1 MTSADTEGP
10 TGTPEA
16 RGLTA
21 LLTTAMA
28 FSMMQ
33 LFLIGAL
40 GPRLVERLGVSETL
54 LGLTTTVG
62 FGTAAVLS
70 PAGGRIVDRTG
81 PRRAL
86 VALLAVSA
94 VALGLI
100 GAAPGPGLLLAAVA
114 LGGLPQAL
122 ANPATNKAILAA
134 VPAPRRGAV
143 TGTKQSGVQLGAF
156 AAGLPLAA
164 AAGLVG
170 WRGAVWLAAAAALLA
185 AVWAWRALPPDAP
198 RRMTASPAVRA
209 GSAPEPAPIPA
220 QPQASAPTTP
230 SASTSLPAS
239 EPAPIPAQ
247 PQASAPTTPSAPTS
261 LPAPVSAPI
270 SPSPSAPIP
279 IPIPIPVAP
288 SVSDAGSPPKAGPV
302 PLADHPRQAVP
313 AGPLSTPPAAPPVT
327 PPAVPPAGSRPPS
340 PAASG
345 SPVPWL
351 AAFSLFLGAG
361 IASVNTYL
369 ALFGAQRLGMGPTMA
384 GVLVAVLGVAG
395 IGGRVGWARA
405 ATPGRA
411 PWLPA
416 GLAGGAVL
424 AAVLLAAAVRVEP
437 LVWPAAVAVGVFAVS
452 GNAVSMVLVMQR
464 SAPGRAGQDSAL
476 VAAGFFAGFAVG
488 PPLFGLLA
496 ERARYGRGW
505 LLVAVEF
512 AVAGAV
518 ALAWVLRDRRTG
530 TGAAA

>member
-1 MTSADTEGP
+1 
-10 TGTPEA
+10 
-16 RGLTA
+16 
-21 LLTTAMA
+21 MA

-40 GPRLVERLGVSETL
+40 GPRLVDDLGVSATV

-70 PAGGRIVDRTG
+70 PVGGQIVDRAG

-86 VALLAVSA
+86 VTLLAVSA

-100 GAAPGPGLLLAAVA
+100 GAAPGPALLLAAVA

-134 VPAPRRGAV
+134 VPASKRGAV
-143 TGTKQSGVQLGAF
+143 TGAKQSGVQLGAF

-170 WRGAVWLAAAAALLA
+170 WRGAVAVAAGAALLA
-185 AVWAWRALPPDAP
+185 AVWAWRTLPADAP
-198 RRMTASPAVRA
+198 PASTPTPTPAATPRA
-209 GSAPEPAPIPA
+209 DDAR
-220 QPQASAPTTP
+220 
-230 SASTSLPAS
+230 ASTSPPAS
-239 EPAPIPAQ
+239 
-247 PQASAPTTPSAPTS
+247 
-261 LPAPVSAPI
+261 
-270 SPSPSAPIP
+270 
-279 IPIPIPVAP
+279 
-288 SVSDAGSPPKAGPV
+288 
-302 PLADHPRQAVP
+302 
-313 AGPLSTPPAAPPVT
+313 
-327 PPAVPPAGSRPPS
+327 
-340 PAASG
+340 SG
-345 SPVPWL
+345 RHVPWL

-369 ALFGAQRLGMGPTMA
+369 ALFGARHLGLGPTVA
-384 GVLVAVLGVAG
+384 GALVAVLGVAG
-395 IGGRVGWARA
+395 IAGRVGWSRA

-411 PWLPA
+411 PWFPGL
-416 GLAGGAVL
+416 LAGGAVG
-424 AAVLLAAAVRVEP
+424 AAVLLALAVRVEL
-437 LVWPAAVAVGVFAVS
+437 LVWVAAVAVGVFAVS

-496 ERARYGRGW
+496 ERGRYGQGW
-505 LLVAVEF
+505 FLVAVEF
-512 AVAGAV
+512 AVAAAV
-518 ALAWVLRDRRTG
+518 ALAWALRDLRTRTG
-530 TGAAA
+530 ASA

>member
-1 MTSADTEGP
+1 MSTA
-10 TGTPEA
+10 GTAAPAEA
-16 RGLTA
+16 GHHTVRGLTA

-40 GPRLVERLGVSETL
+40 GPRLVDRLGVSETV

-70 PAGGRIVDRTG
+70 PVGGRIVDRVG

-100 GAAPGPGLLLAAVA
+100 GAAPGPALLLAAVA

-134 VPAPRRGAV
+134 VPAPKRGAV
-143 TGTKQSGVQLGAF
+143 TGAKQSGVQFGAF

-164 AAGLVG
+164 AAGFLG
-170 WRGAVWLAAAAALLA
+170 WRGAVWVAAGAAFLAAL
-185 AVWAWRALPPDAP
+185 WARRALPADAP
-198 RRMTASPAVRA
+198 AKGGTTLR
-209 GSAPEPAPIPA
+209 
-220 QPQASAPTTP
+220 TP
-230 SASTSLPAS
+230 SR
-239 EPAPIPAQ
+239 
-247 PQASAPTTPSAPTS
+247 PS
-261 LPAPVSAPI
+261 
-270 SPSPSAPIP
+270 
-279 IPIPIPVAP
+279 
-288 SVSDAGSPPKAGPV
+288 G
-302 PLADHPRQAVP
+302 
-313 AGPLSTPPAAPPVT
+313 
-327 PPAVPPAGSRPPS
+327 
-340 PAASG
+340 
-345 SPVPWL
+345 PVPWL
-351 AAFSLFLGAG
+351 AAFSFFLGAG

-369 ALFGAQRLGMGPTMA
+369 ALFGAQRLGMGPAVA
-384 GVLVAVLGVAG
+384 GALVAVLGVAG
-395 IGGRVGWARA
+395 IAGRVGWSRA

-411 PWLPA
+411 PWLP
-416 GLAGGAVL
+416 GLLAGGAIG
-424 AAVLLAAAVRVEP
+424 AAVLLAVAPRFEP
-437 LVWPAAVAVGVFAVS
+437 LVWVAAVAVGLFAVS

-496 ERARYGRGW
+496 ERGRYGEGW
-505 LLVAVEF
+505 ILVAVEF
-512 AVAGAV
+512 AVAGTV
-518 ALAWVLRDRRTG
+518 AFAWALRDRRASTG
-530 TGAAA
+530 VPA

>member
-1 MTSADTEGP
+1 M
-10 TGTPEA
+10 

-40 GPRLVERLGVSETL
+40 GPRLVDALGLSGTV

-70 PAGGRIVDRTG
+70 PVGGRIVDRVG

-86 VALLAVSA
+86 MALLAMAA

-100 GAAPGPGLLLAAVA
+100 GAAPGPAVLLAAVA

-134 VPAPRRGAV
+134 VPTPRRGAV
-143 TGTKQSGVQLGAF
+143 TGAKQSGVQLGAF
-156 AAGLPLAA
+156 AAGLPLAT
-164 AAGLVG
+164 AAGFLG
-170 WRGAVWLAAAAALLA
+170 WRVAVWVAAGAALLA
-185 AVWAWRALPPDAP
+185 ALWAARALPAD
-198 RRMTASPAVRA
+198 R
-209 GSAPEPAPIPA
+209 
-220 QPQASAPTTP
+220 
-230 SASTSLPAS
+230 
-239 EPAPIPAQ
+239 
-247 PQASAPTTPSAPTS
+247 
-261 LPAPVSAPI
+261 
-270 SPSPSAPIP
+270 
-279 IPIPIPVAP
+279 
-288 SVSDAGSPPKAGPV
+288 PPKG
-302 PLADHPRQAVP
+302 
-313 AGPLSTPPAAPPVT
+313 GAA
-327 PPAVPPAGSRPPS
+327 
-340 PAASG
+340 PAASTG
-345 SPVPWL
+345 RGGPVSWL

-369 ALFGAQRLGMGPTMA
+369 ALFGARGLGMGPGPA
-384 GVLVAVLGVAG
+384 GALVAVLGVAG
-395 IGGRVGWARA
+395 IVGRVGWSRA

-411 PWLPA
+411 PWFP
-416 GLAGGAVL
+416 GLLAAGAVG
-424 AAVLLAAAVRVEP
+424 AAVLLAVAVRVEP
-437 LVWPAAVAVGVFAVS
+437 LVWVAAVAVGVFAVS

-496 ERARYGRGW
+496 EHGRYGQGW
-505 LLVAVEF
+505 LLVAAEF

-518 ALAWVLRDRRTG
+518 ALVWALRDRRTG